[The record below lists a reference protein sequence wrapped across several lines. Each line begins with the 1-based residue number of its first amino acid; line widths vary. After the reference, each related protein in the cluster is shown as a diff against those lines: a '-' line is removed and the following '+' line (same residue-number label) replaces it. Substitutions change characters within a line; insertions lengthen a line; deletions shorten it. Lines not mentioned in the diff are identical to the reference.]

1 MCNHGNDDLSEFITK
16 RLLQC
21 VYVYLRVVILRMY
34 SVALLARS
42 CVLHTIRILYHFLII
57 KECHCKI
64 SNFEHMGRHALLS
77 GDPAVQP
84 CDKANNELLLQ
95 HCDVS

>member
-1 MCNHGNDDLSEFITK
+1 MTFFRFYYQAAAAVSVCL
-16 RLLQC
+16 
-21 VYVYLRVVILRMY
+21 YLRVVILRMY
-34 SVALLARS
+34 SIALLTRS
-42 CVLHTIRILYHFLII
+42 CVLHTIKILYHFLII

-77 GDPAVQP
+77 GDPAVQLR
-84 CDKANNELLLQ
+84 DNANNERLLQ

>member
-1 MCNHGNDDLSEFITK
+1 MC
-16 RLLQC
+16 C
-21 VYVYLRVVILRMY
+21 VYTRVVILRMD
-34 SVALLARS
+34 STALLTRS
-42 CVLHTIRILYHFLII
+42 CVLHTITILYHFLII

-77 GDPAVQP
+77 GNPAVQS
-84 CDKANNELLLQ
+84 CDNVDNARLLQ

>member
-1 MCNHGNDDLSEFITK
+1 MTFQILLPSGCCSE
-16 RLLQC
+16 C
-21 VYVYLRVVILRMY
+21 VCLYLRVVILRMY
-34 SVALLARS
+34 SIALLTRS
-42 CVLHTIRILYHFLII
+42 CVLHTIKILYHFLII

-77 GDPAVQP
+77 GDPAVQLH
-84 CDKANNELLLQ
+84 DNANNERLLQ